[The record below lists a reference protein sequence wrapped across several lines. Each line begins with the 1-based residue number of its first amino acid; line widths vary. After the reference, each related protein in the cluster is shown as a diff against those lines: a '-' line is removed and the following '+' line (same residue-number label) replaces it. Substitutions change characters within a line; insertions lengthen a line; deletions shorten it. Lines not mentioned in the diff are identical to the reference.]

1 MTEKRHIPGFVY
13 KLMLLAATIIWGFAF
28 VVMKDAVDVLP
39 PAQLIGVRFFLTG
52 LLMAAVFHRSLAG
65 TLNGPCLKAGL
76 VLAAVTFL
84 AFWVQ
89 TVGLADTTPGKN
101 AFLTA
106 TYCVI
111 VPFML
116 WVVKAGLVLAAVTF
130 LAFWVQTVGL
140 ADTTPGKNAFLTA
153 TYCVIVPF
161 MLWVVAGKRPTL
173 ANVGAAG
180 MCIVGIGLVSLTTS
194 SLSFEFGDAMTL
206 LCAVF
211 FAAQIIAISRYS
223 EHFNVLALTVY
234 QFLFGGLMGLV
245 VGALTEPAPNL
256 AALTP
261 EFAFNLFYLVVF
273 ASGLCYLFQNVGL
286 AHVSPAQGSL
296 LLSLESVFGVLASVL
311 FYGEVVMWGSPTSL
325 RPKGRFCCRWNRSS
339 ACWPACCSTA
349 RWLRGAWPRAS
360 SSSSPPF

>member
-52 LLMAAVFHRSLAG
+52 LLMAAVFHRSLKGA
-65 TLNGPCLKAGL
+65 LNGPCLKAGL
-76 VLAAVTFL
+76 VLAVVTFL

-116 WVVKAGLVLAAVTF
+116 WA
-130 LAFWVQTVGL
+130 
-140 ADTTPGKNAFLTA
+140 
-153 TYCVIVPF
+153 
-161 MLWVVAGKRPTL
+161 VAGKRPTF
-173 ANVGAAG
+173 ANVGAAAL
-180 MCIVGIGLVSLTTS
+180 CITGIGLVSLTAGLARLRVRRCHDASVRRLLRGADHRHRALFEALRRARAHRVPVPLRRHCGTCRRA
-194 SLSFEFGDAMTL
+194 LSP
-206 LCAVF
+206 
-211 FAAQIIAISRYS
+211 SR
-223 EHFNVLALTVY
+223 
-234 QFLFGGLMGLV
+234 
-245 VGALTEPAPNL
+245 APNL

-311 FYGEVVMWGSPTSL
+311 FYGEVVTGRMAVGFVLIFAAILISELAPARAKSEKRLKAGESPDA
-325 RPKGRFCCRWNRSS
+325 PKSRSIPIVDEDDS
-339 ACWPACCSTA
+339 D
-349 RWLRGAWPRAS
+349 LVAS
-360 SSSSPPF
+360 S

>member
-52 LLMAAVFHRSLAG
+52 LLMAAVFHRSLKGA
-65 TLNGPCLKAGL
+65 LNGPCLKAGL
-76 VLAAVTFL
+76 VLAVVTFL

-116 WVVKAGLVLAAVTF
+116 WA
-130 LAFWVQTVGL
+130 
-140 ADTTPGKNAFLTA
+140 
-153 TYCVIVPF
+153 
-161 MLWVVAGKRPTL
+161 VAGKRPTF
-173 ANVGAAG
+173 ANVGAAAL
-180 MCIVGIGLVSLTTS
+180 CITGIGLVSLTAG
-194 SLSFEFGDAMTL
+194 SLAFEFGDAMTL

-211 FAAQIIAISRYS
+211 FAAQIIAIARYS
-223 EHFNVLALTVY
+223 KRFDVLALTVY
-234 QFLFGGLMGLV
+234 QFLFGGIAGLV

-261 EFAFNLFYLVVF
+261 
-273 ASGLCYLFQNVGL
+273 STCSTSWC
-286 AHVSPAQGSL
+286 SPRGCATS
-296 LLSLESVFGVLASVL
+296 SRT
-311 FYGEVVMWGSPTSL
+311 WGSSTCR
-325 RPKGRFCCRWNRSS
+325 RPRGRFCCPWNRFS

-349 RWLRGAWPRAS
+349 RWSPGAWRSVS
-360 SSSSPPF
+360 SSFSPPS

>member
-1 MTEKRHIPGFVY
+1 
-13 KLMLLAATIIWGFAF
+13 
-28 VVMKDAVDVLP
+28 
-39 PAQLIGVRFFLTG
+39 
-52 LLMAAVFHRSLAG
+52 MAAVFHRSLKGA
-65 TLNGPCLKAGL
+65 LNGPCLKAGL
-76 VLAAVTFL
+76 VLAVVTFL

-116 WVVKAGLVLAAVTF
+116 WA
-130 LAFWVQTVGL
+130 
-140 ADTTPGKNAFLTA
+140 
-153 TYCVIVPF
+153 
-161 MLWVVAGKRPTL
+161 VAGKRPTF
-173 ANVGAAG
+173 ANVGAAAL
-180 MCIVGIGLVSLTTS
+180 CITGIGLVSLTAG
-194 SLSFEFGDAMTL
+194 SLAFEFGDAMTL

-211 FAAQIIAISRYS
+211 FAAQIIAIARYS
-223 EHFNVLALTVY
+223 KRFDVLALTVY
-234 QFLFGGLMGLV
+234 QFLFGGIAGLV

-296 LLSLESVFGVLASVL
+296 LLSLESVFGVISSVL
-311 FYGEVVMWGSPTSL
+311 FYGDLVTLPMAVGFACIFVAVVCSETKFSFL
-325 RPKGRFCCRWNRSS
+325 TAGRQKERR
-339 ACWPACCSTA
+339 
-349 RWLRGAWPRAS
+349 
-360 SSSSPPF
+360 

>member
-1 MTEKRHIPGFVY
+1 
-13 KLMLLAATIIWGFAF
+13 MLLAATIIWGFAF

-52 LLMAAVFHRSLAG
+52 LLMAAVFHRSLKGA
-65 TLNGPCLKAGL
+65 LNGPCLKAGL
-76 VLAAVTFL
+76 VLAVVTFL

-116 WVVKAGLVLAAVTF
+116 WA
-130 LAFWVQTVGL
+130 
-140 ADTTPGKNAFLTA
+140 
-153 TYCVIVPF
+153 
-161 MLWVVAGKRPTL
+161 VAGKRPTF
-173 ANVGAAG
+173 ANVGAAAL
-180 MCIVGIGLVSLTTS
+180 CITGIGLVSLTAG
-194 SLSFEFGDAMTL
+194 SLAFEFGDAMTL

-211 FAAQIIAISRYS
+211 FAAQIIAIARYS
-223 EHFNVLALTVY
+223 KRFDVLALTVY
-234 QFLFGGLMGLV
+234 QFLFGGIAGLV

-286 AHVSPAQGSL
+286 VHVSPAQGSL

-311 FYGEVVMWGSPTSL
+311 FYGEVVTGRMAVGFVLIFAAILISELAPT
-325 RPKGRFCCRWNRSS
+325 RAKREKHPKTSESSDAPKSRSIPIVDEDDS
-339 ACWPACCSTA
+339 D
-349 RWLRGAWPRAS
+349 LVAS
-360 SSSSPPF
+360 S

>member
-1 MTEKRHIPGFVY
+1 MEKKRHIPRELPGFVY

-39 PAQLIGVRFFLTG
+39 PAQLIGVRFLLTG
-52 LLMAAVFHRSLAG
+52 LLMGAVFHRSLAN

-76 VLAAVTFL
+76 VLGAVTFL

-116 WVVKAGLVLAAVTF
+116 WG
-130 LAFWVQTVGL
+130 
-140 ADTTPGKNAFLTA
+140 
-153 TYCVIVPF
+153 
-161 MLWVVAGKRPTL
+161 VAGKRPTL
-173 ANVGAAG
+173 ANLGAALL
-180 MCIVGIGLVSLTTS
+180 CIAGIGLVSLSAGALTM
-194 SLSFEFGDAMTL
+194 EFGDAMTL

-223 EHFNVLALTVY
+223 ERFNVLALTVY
-234 QFLFGGLMGLV
+234 QFLFGGLMGLAT
-245 VGALTEPAPNL
+245 GALTEPAPNL

-311 FYGEVVMWGSPTSL
+311 FYGEMVT
-325 RPKGRFCCRWNRSS
+325 GRMALGFVLIFIAILLSELAPGRGKARRR
-339 ACWPACCSTA
+339 AEAPDEQLPADDE
-349 RWLRGAWPRAS
+349 LDFAS
-360 SSSSPPF
+360 

>member
-1 MTEKRHIPGFVY
+1 
-13 KLMLLAATIIWGFAF
+13 ML
-28 VVMKDAVDVLP
+28 AV
-39 PAQLIGVRFFLTG
+39 
-52 LLMAAVFHRSLAG
+52 
-65 TLNGPCLKAGL
+65 
-76 VLAAVTFL
+76 VTFL

-116 WVVKAGLVLAAVTF
+116 WA
-130 LAFWVQTVGL
+130 
-140 ADTTPGKNAFLTA
+140 
-153 TYCVIVPF
+153 
-161 MLWVVAGKRPTL
+161 VAGKRPTF
-173 ANVGAAG
+173 ANVGAAAL
-180 MCIVGIGLVSLTTS
+180 CITGIGLVSLTTS

-223 EHFNVLALTVY
+223 KRFDVLALTVY
-234 QFLFGGLMGLV
+234 QFLFGGIAGLV

-311 FYGEVVMWGSPTSL
+311 FYGEVVTGRMAVGFVLIFAAILISELAPT
-325 RPKGRFCCRWNRSS
+325 RAKREKHPKTSESSDAPKSRSIPIVDEDDS
-339 ACWPACCSTA
+339 D
-349 RWLRGAWPRAS
+349 LVAS
-360 SSSSPPF
+360 S

>member
-1 MTEKRHIPGFVY
+1 MTETRHIPGFVY

-28 VVMKDAVDVLP
+28 VVMKDAVDALP

-52 LLMAAVFHRSLAG
+52 LLMAAVFHRSLKG
-65 TLNGPCLKAGL
+65 TLNGPCLRAGL
-76 VLAAVTFL
+76 VLACVTFL

-116 WVVKAGLVLAAVTF
+116 W
-130 LAFWVQTVGL
+130 
-140 ADTTPGKNAFLTA
+140 
-153 TYCVIVPF
+153 I
-161 MLWVVAGKRPTL
+161 VAGKRPSL
-173 ANVGAAG
+173 ANIGAALL
-180 MCIVGIGLVSLTTS
+180 CIAGIGLVSLS
-194 SLSFEFGDAMTL
+194 SGAVAIEFGDLMTL
-206 LCAVF
+206 LCAFF

-223 EHFNVLALTVY
+223 KRFDVLALTVY
-234 QFLFGGLMGLV
+234 QFLFGGLMGLL
-245 VGALTEPAPNL
+245 VGALTEPAPNA

-273 ASGLCYLFQNVGL
+273 ASGLCYFFQNVGL
-286 AHVSPAQGSL
+286 AHVPPAQGSL

-311 FYGEVVMWGSPTSL
+311 FYGEVVTGRMTAGFALIFIAILISELAPARRVSDEPAPRGNTVPSL
-325 RPKGRFCCRWNRSS
+325 AESDSNLIPES
-339 ACWPACCSTA
+339 
-349 RWLRGAWPRAS
+349 
-360 SSSSPPF
+360 